1 MAAALRGLIV
11 VAALT
16 ACSERL
22 PEAEPLTGG
31 DPGAGRELIRQFGCG
46 SCHRIAGVPGA
57 NATVAPPLE
66 KMKSRLYIAGRLTN
80 TPQNLVKWIR
90 DPRALDPKT
99 AMPALGLD
107 ERQARDIAA
116 YLYVAR

>member
-1 MAAALRGLIV
+1 MAAALRGLIL
-11 VAALT
+11 VAVLG

-22 PEAEPLTGG
+22 PEPEPLTGG
-31 DPGAGRELIRQFGCG
+31 DPRAGRELIRQVGCG

-80 TPQNLVKWIR
+80 TPQNLVSWIR
-90 DPRALDPKT
+90 NPRALDPKT

-116 YLYVAR
+116 YLYCSP